1 MRKIPIEA
9 APREA
14 PWTIR
19 HLDLSRRPSTLP
31 APADG
36 SPVYAVFWWRELIL
50 GVKTFAAGELPLNR
64 AELDAVTAELGAR
77 VLATRIDRYGG
88 PALPA
93 ADGTPIVTAR
103 ATAAVGVADPLGE
116 LDALTGWPA
125 CRADDLSVVVCTRA
139 RPQAL
144 AACLASL
151 ALQDSPP
158 REILVV
164 DNAPEDPATREVVE
178 RFAGVRWVPEPR
190 PGLSRARNAG
200 VRAASGGLIAFTD
213 DDVEVRSDWT
223 SEIARAFDGRPE
235 VEAVTG
241 LVLPASLETLSQKVF
256 QIDLGGFGENW
267 TPVLFDRRFFD
278 MGRRSG
284 VPVWRVGAGANMA
297 FRRSAFERLGL
308 FDERL
313 GAGASGCS
321 EDSEFWHRVLARD
334 GVCFYEPRAVVFH
347 THRAEWGALERQVR
361 AYMQGHAAAL
371 FAQHDRDGP
380 AGDLRRAFLGMPKY
394 FLRTALKGWKDG
406 PTARHRLL
414 RHEIAGWAAGLA
426 YFWRDRRAPAPTL
439 EQG

>member
-1 MRKIPIEA
+1 MNANRA
-9 APREA
+9 EA
-14 PWTIR
+14 PWAIR
-19 HLDLSRRPSTLP
+19 HVDLSKRPQSLA
-31 APADG
+31 APPDG
-36 SPVYAVFWWRELIL
+36 RPVYAVFWWRELIL
-50 GVKTFAAGELPLNR
+50 GVRTFAGGELPANQ
-64 AELDAVTAELGAR
+64 ADLDATGAALAAQ
-77 VLATRIDRYGG
+77 VLATRVDALGG

-93 ADGTPIVTAR
+93 PDGAPVPQTRI
-103 ATAAVGVADPLGE
+103 AAVAALEDPWGL
-116 LDALTGWPA
+116 LDSLTGRPTCPA
-125 CRADDLSVVVCTRA
+125 HDLSVIVCTRS

-151 ALQDSPP
+151 AVQDSPP
-158 REILVV
+158 GEIIVV
-164 DNAPEDPATREVVE
+164 DNAPEDPATRDVVR
-178 RFAGVRWVPEPR
+178 RFPQVRWEPEPR

-200 VRAASGGLIAFTD
+200 IRAATGRLIAFTD

-223 SEIARAFDGRPE
+223 SEVARAFEGRDG

-267 TPVLFDRRFFD
+267 TPVLFDGRFYDSARRV
-278 MGRRSG
+278 G

-297 FRRSAFERLGL
+297 FRREAFERRGL

-321 EDSEFWHRVLARD
+321 EDSEFWHRILA
-334 GVCFYEPRAVVFH
+334 GGGSCFYEPRLVVFH

-361 AYMQGHAAAL
+361 AYMRGHAAAL

-380 AGDLRRAFLGMPKY
+380 AGDLRRVFVEMPKY
-394 FLRTALKGWKDG
+394 FVRTALKGWKDG

-414 RHEIAGWAAGLA
+414 RHEISGWLSGLQ
-426 YFWRDRRAPAPTL
+426 YLWRERRVPAPRL
-439 EQG
+439 EEA